1 MVDLTDSTGTI
12 KGIDGTLLKII
23 AVIAMTSD
31 HVALLFFAD
40 VAAVYLPA
48 RVIGRIAAPI
58 MCCMLAE
65 GYRRTSSL
73 KKYFLRLFAFALL
86 SQIPYSLAFRG
97 TIFDYTDYNVLFTL
111 ALALAALALFDR
123 IKNGAL
129 KIILPLP
136 VIALS
141 YFCDWGITAPLYAI
155 AFFSAGDDRYK
166 RTAFSIGIA
175 IVYVAVALFTRTAEA
190 TIISTGLFLAPIPLF
205 FYNGTRGRKTKAGK
219 WFFYCY
225 YPAHLALL
233 YVITLLV

>member
-1 MVDLTDSTGTI
+1 MVDLTENTEKI
-12 KGIDGTLLKII
+12 KGIGGTMLKII
-23 AVIAMTSD
+23 AVMAMTSD

-40 VAAVYLPA
+40 VAAVYFPA
-48 RVIGRIAAPI
+48 RIIGRIAAPI

-97 TIFDYTDYNVLFTL
+97 TIFDYTGYNVLFTL
-111 ALALAALALFDR
+111 TLALAALAIFDR

-155 AFFSAGDDRYK
+155 AFCLAGDDRYK

>member
-1 MVDLTDSTGTI
+1 MVELTENTEKI
-12 KGIDGTLLKII
+12 KGIGGTMLKIV

-40 VAAVYLPA
+40 VAAVYFPA

-111 ALALAALALFDR
+111 MLALAALTLFDKTENK
-123 IKNGAL
+123 IL
-129 KIILPLP
+129 KILLPLP
-136 VIALS
+136 IVALS
-141 YFCDWGITAPLYAI
+141 YFSDWGVTAPLYAI

-205 FYNGTRGRKTKAGK
+205 FYNGRRGRNTKAGK

-233 YVITLLV
+233 YSIGFFI